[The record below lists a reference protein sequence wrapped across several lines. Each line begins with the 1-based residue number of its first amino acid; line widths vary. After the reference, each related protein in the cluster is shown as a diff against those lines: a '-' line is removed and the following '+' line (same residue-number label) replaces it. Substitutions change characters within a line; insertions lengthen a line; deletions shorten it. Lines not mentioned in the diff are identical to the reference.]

1 MKAPW
6 VTIPRSYG
14 FVPYQGCRDK
24 GREMRSGDHNNKN
37 QSSGDERSRKAAMY
51 VRMSTDHQ
59 KYSTENQADA
69 IREYAVRHE
78 MEIVRIYQDA
88 GKSGL
93 KIDGREA
100 LQGLISDVQSGVA
113 DYTVILVLDVTRW
126 GRFQDADESA
136 YYEYICR
143 RAGIDVQYVA
153 EQFENDGSPVS
164 TIVKGVKRAMAGEY
178 SRELSAKVFAGQ
190 CRLIEMGYR
199 QGGPAGYGLRRMLV
213 DEHGNP
219 KGPLTRGQHKSLQ
232 TDRVILIPG
241 PQEEI
246 DTVRRIYR
254 AFVEESVTEK
264 EIAERLNGESI
275 KTDLGREW
283 TRGTVHEV
291 LTNEKYIGNNV
302 FNRVSFKLKKR
313 RVVNEPEK
321 WIRADGVFEGVVDPS
336 LYYTAQ
342 GIIRER
348 SRKFS
353 DDEMLTK
360 LKALHDR
367 HGWLSG
373 MVINETEDMPSSS
386 AYAHR
391 FGSLIRAYK
400 LIGFSPERDYSY
412 IEINRE
418 LRKMYPQVV
427 EDVIR
432 RIKEIGGS
440 VRREVTNDFLIVN
453 NEIKVSVVIC
463 RCQST
468 ASGANRWKIHLDSS
482 LLPDITIAIR
492 MDHTNTQA
500 MDYYLLPAL
509 DIENPKI
516 RLAENNHFALDAY
529 RFDTLEPFFL
539 MAEREMLEVA

>member
-1 MKAPW
+1 
-6 VTIPRSYG
+6 
-14 FVPYQGCRDK
+14 
-24 GREMRSGDHNNKN
+24 MRSGDHNNKN